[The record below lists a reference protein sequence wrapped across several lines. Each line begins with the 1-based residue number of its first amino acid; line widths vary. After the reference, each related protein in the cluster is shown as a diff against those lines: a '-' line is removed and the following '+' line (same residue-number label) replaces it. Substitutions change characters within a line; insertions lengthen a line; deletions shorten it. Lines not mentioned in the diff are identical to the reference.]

1 MFLVLTI
8 MGYIGQQHKPS
19 SRVDRSDGITFVGA
33 HKIASQKHGLSGL

>member
-8 MGYIGQQHKPS
+8 MGNIGQQHTFS